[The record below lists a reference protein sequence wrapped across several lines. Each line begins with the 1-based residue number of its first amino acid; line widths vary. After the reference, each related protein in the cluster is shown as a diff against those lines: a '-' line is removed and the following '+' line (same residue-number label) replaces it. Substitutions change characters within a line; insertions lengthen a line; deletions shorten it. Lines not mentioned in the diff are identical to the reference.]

1 MAQRKKSYLFSWEQ
15 YRNENWWNNLRVETT
30 RRGIS
35 INQLLCDLLD
45 RWLAGGDAA
54 PDMLYALNEIRA
66 LWDKHGLK
74 PGGKLVALC
83 ANGPRQREA
92 FMNEAEHWEDLPAG
106 SFREQGTNVNV
117 ALMVLTA

>member
-1 MAQRKKSYLFSWEQ
+1 MPQRKKSYLFSWEQ
-15 YRNENWWNNLRVETT
+15 HRDAAWWHNLRVETT

-66 LWDKHGLK
+66 LWDKHGL
-74 PGGKLVALC
+74 GD
-83 ANGPRQREA
+83 NEDESGPVYR
-92 FMNEAEHWEDLPAG
+92 
-106 SFREQGTNVNV
+106 
-117 ALMVLTA
+117 LMVEAIRRGEGK

>member
-30 RRGIS
+30 RQGLS

-45 RWLAGGDAA
+45 LWLAGGDAA

-66 LWDKHGLK
+66 LWDKHGL
-74 PGGKLVALC
+74 G
-83 ANGPRQREA
+83 NDEQESGPVYR
-92 FMNEAEHWEDLPAG
+92 
-106 SFREQGTNVNV
+106 
-117 ALMVLTA
+117 LMVEAIKRGEGK

>member
-66 LWDKHGLK
+66 LWDKHGL
-74 PGGKLVALC
+74 G
-83 ANGPRQREA
+83 NDEQESGPVYR
-92 FMNEAEHWEDLPAG
+92 
-106 SFREQGTNVNV
+106 
-117 ALMVLTA
+117 LMVEAIKRGERK

>member
-15 YRNENWWNNLRVETT
+15 YRDENWWNNLRVETT

-66 LWDKHGLK
+66 LWDKHGLGDNEDESGRVYRLMIEAIK
-74 PGGKLVALC
+74 RGGGK
-83 ANGPRQREA
+83 
-92 FMNEAEHWEDLPAG
+92 
-106 SFREQGTNVNV
+106 
-117 ALMVLTA
+117 

>member
-30 RRGIS
+30 RRGVS

-66 LWDKHGLK
+66 LWDKHGL
-74 PGGKLVALC
+74 G
-83 ANGPRQREA
+83 NDEQESGPVYR
-92 FMNEAEHWEDLPAG
+92 
-106 SFREQGTNVNV
+106 
-117 ALMVLTA
+117 LMVEAIKRGERK

>member
-15 YRNENWWNNLRVETT
+15 YRDEAWWNNIRVETT
-30 RRGIS
+30 RQGLS

-66 LWDKHGLK
+66 LWDKHGL
-74 PGGKLVALC
+74 G
-83 ANGPRQREA
+83 NDEQESGPVYR
-92 FMNEAEHWEDLPAG
+92 
-106 SFREQGTNVNV
+106 
-117 ALMVLTA
+117 LMVEAIRRGEGK

>member
-30 RRGIS
+30 RQGVS

-54 PDMLYALNEIRA
+54 PEMLYMAAELYAL
-66 LWDKHGLK
+66 
-74 PGGKLVALC
+74 
-83 ANGPRQREA
+83 
-92 FMNEAEHWEDLPAG
+92 
-106 SFREQGTNVNV
+106 
-117 ALMVLTA
+117 

>member
-15 YRNENWWNNLRVETT
+15 YRNENWWHNLRVETT

-66 LWDKHGLK
+66 LWDKHGL
-74 PGGKLVALC
+74 G
-83 ANGPRQREA
+83 NDEQESGPVYR
-92 FMNEAEHWEDLPAG
+92 
-106 SFREQGTNVNV
+106 
-117 ALMVLTA
+117 LMVEAIKRGEGK